1 MRLGGRLAAA
11 IEVLAAIDAQH
22 RPVAEALKDWA
33 RSHRFAG
40 VQDRAAIGNLVYDAL
55 RWRSSLAFAMGG
67 DTPRALVLGVA
78 GRHWGLGV
86 EGLARTLAEDPHAPA
101 PLDPAEAERI
111 AAPLDP
117 AAPGHVRADV
127 PEWLAPRFAATFG
140 EAWVEEGAALAL
152 RPPLDLRVNR
162 LKADRERAQKALARY
177 SPAETRCSPDG
188 LRIAPTAGDAR
199 HPNLEVEPP
208 FQKGWFEIQ
217 DEGSQLATLLVGAR
231 PGEQVLDLCAGGG
244 GKTLALASV
253 MGNKGQV
260 HATDADR
267 VRLAPIFERLKRAG
281 TRNVQVH
288 EAGAPLDDLRGRMD
302 RVLIDA
308 PCTGSGTWR
317 RRPDA
322 KWRLSERALDQ
333 RLREQAALLDEAA
346 AFVKPGGTLTYVT
359 CSVIPDENAGQ
370 VEAFL
375 ARRPEF
381 AAVPPADAAA
391 SAALAP
397 DFIDAAYASPIGLQM
412 TPRRTGTDG
421 FFVSTLRQRVDE
433 S

>member
-11 IEVLAAIDAQH
+11 IEVLAAMDTQH

-33 RSHRFAG
+33 KSHRFAG

-55 RWRSSLAFAMGG
+55 RWRSSLAFAMGTE
-67 DTPRALVLGVA
+67 TPRALVLGVA

-101 PLDPAEAERI
+101 PLDPAEAERL
-111 AAPLDP
+111 AAPLGDT
-117 AAPGHVRADV
+117 APGHVRADV
-127 PEWLAPRFAATFG
+127 PEWLATRIAAAFG
-140 EAWVEEGAALAL
+140 EDWVEEGAALAL

-162 LKADRERAQKALARY
+162 LKSDRERTAKALARH
-177 SPAETRCSPDG
+177 SPAETRFSPDG
-188 LRIAPTAGDAR
+188 LRVAPTTGDAR

-217 DEGSQLATLLVGAR
+217 DEGSQLASLLVGAK
-231 PGEQVLDLCAGGG
+231 PGEQILDLCAGGG
-244 GKTLALASV
+244 GKTLALASA

-267 VRLAPIFERLKRAG
+267 VRLAPIFDRLKRAG

-288 EAGAPLDDLRGRMD
+288 EAGTPLDDLKGKID

-322 KWRLSERALDQ
+322 KWRLTERALEQ
-333 RLREQAALLDEAA
+333 RTREQSALLDEAA
-346 AFVKPGGTLTYVT
+346 AFVKPGGTLAYVT
-359 CSVIPDENAGQ
+359 CSVIPEENTMQ

-375 ARRPEF
+375 ARHGAF
-381 AAVPPADAAA
+381 TAVPPADAITAA
-391 SAALAP
+391 GLAP
-397 DFIDAAYASPIGLQM
+397 DLLDATYASPLGLQM

-421 FFVSTLRQRVDE
+421 FFVSILRR
-433 S
+433 